1 MQILDKHFWSF
12 LLKYVEKGE
21 YLPEAA
27 DLYTQLIP
35 RSLHKKIAEVFS
47 EI

>member
-27 DLYTQLIP
+27 DLYTQLIS
-35 RSLHKKIAEVFS
+35 RSLHKNLQKFF
-47 EI
+47 